1 MVGGSSE
8 VVGGSSEVVGGQ
20 NMRKLLV
27 TSMKVV
33 GDQHLRK
40 LEGVIESGKGSLKV
54 VKGSKHGK
62 MVGGLRKVVRD
73 K

>member
-33 GDQHLRK
+33 GDQNCENWR
-40 LEGVIESGKGSLKV
+40 GS
-54 VKGSKHGK
+54 S
-62 MVGGLRKVVRD
+62 KVVRGH
-73 K
+73 

>member
-1 MVGGSSE
+1 MIESARGC
-8 VVGGSSEVVGGQ
+8 
-20 NMRKLLV
+20 KLGK
-27 TSMKVV
+27 MA
-33 GDQHLRK
+33 
-40 LEGVIESGKGSLKV
+40 GVIESGKGSLKV